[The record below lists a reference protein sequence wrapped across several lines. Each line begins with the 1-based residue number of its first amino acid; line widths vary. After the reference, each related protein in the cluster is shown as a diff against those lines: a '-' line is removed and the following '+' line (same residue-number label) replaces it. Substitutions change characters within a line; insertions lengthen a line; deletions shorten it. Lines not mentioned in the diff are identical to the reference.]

1 MGTKIKNPE
10 KANLHTVLVIGR
22 LKRLRLKANRVCAA
36 EEEDKQRFFYNII
49 Q

>member
-1 MGTKIKNPE
+1 MGNKNNPE
-10 KANLHTVLVIGR
+10 KANLHTVLVIDR
-22 LKRLRLKANRVCAA
+22 LKRLRLKANRVCT